1 MGKKMLQATR
11 KDKRTREDAAS
22 KIQKFVRAWLALL
35 HLRKYLAS
43 IVFVQKLTRGR
54 NARIKIWKD
63 EYYHKFHESVWS
75 IVPEA
80 KRLSRI
86 LQICS
91 VLRKLEREVVDDAV
105 GILSGGVNGL
115 YSLRDFGA
123 ETKASTESDRKTVA
137 RFHQLHFAFQ
147 TRLAVKKIMLLMRR
161 NREEAKRNAQIR
173 AKQHNMAL
181 QHEKLEK
188 ARIAEQH
195 EKTRM
200 ENLVANEKER
210 KRLEK
215 REILLRRR
223 REKRRVEEMKE
234 QARKELEMKEMEEQ
248 RIEIE
253 NQKRMSA
260 LSIKERIERDARA
273 RKNEKSKRI
282 EMQRLRRLKKEEA
295 RILAEQEE
303 EKRRALNKALGI
315 SPKIP
320 KTRRIKEEAVK
331 RYWNRHEGKDAIDL
345 LEM

>member
-1 MGKKMLQATR
+1 MEWDNLETCTLCRNCKLNRKRRSKSQGRDRNRYATSPVKTLPCLYLVNILTSPPPKKKFIVDNLTISHMNQSLEKRWNFNSRVKKTKQRKTFQHFLYRRESLEAKAQAAALHKQYEILSKSARKRERHAAATVIQCFWRMYMGKKAAQATR

-91 VLRKLEREVVDDAV
+91 ILRKLEREVVDDAV

-137 RFHQLHFAFQ
+137 RFHQLHFAFSNTLSSEKNYVAHAQ
-147 TRLAVKKIMLLMRR
+147 EPRR
-161 NREEAKRNAQIR
+161 C
-173 AKQHNMAL
+173 
-181 QHEKLEK
+181 
-188 ARIAEQH
+188 
-195 EKTRM
+195 
-200 ENLVANEKER
+200 
-210 KRLEK
+210 
-215 REILLRRR
+215 
-223 REKRRVEEMKE
+223 
-234 QARKELEMKEMEEQ
+234 
-248 RIEIE
+248 
-253 NQKRMSA
+253 
-260 LSIKERIERDARA
+260 
-273 RKNEKSKRI
+273 
-282 EMQRLRRLKKEEA
+282 
-295 RILAEQEE
+295 
-303 EKRRALNKALGI
+303 
-315 SPKIP
+315 
-320 KTRRIKEEAVK
+320 
-331 RYWNRHEGKDAIDL
+331 
-345 LEM
+345 

>member
-123 ETKASTESDRKTVA
+123 ETEAFTESDRKTVA

-147 TRLAVKKIMLLMRR
+147 TRLAVKKIMVLMRK
-161 NREEAKRNAQIR
+161 NREEAKRNAQKR

-181 QHEKLEK
+181 QHEKMEK
-188 ARIAEQH
+188 AMIAEQH

-200 ENLVANEKER
+200 ENLVANEKE
-210 KRLEK
+210 ETF
-215 REILLRRR
+215 RETRNLAKNTP
-223 REKRRVEEMKE
+223 REKAGRRNERTE
-234 QARKELEMKEMEEQ
+234 
-248 RIEIE
+248 
-253 NQKRMSA
+253 QKRA
-260 LSIKERIERDARA
+260 
-273 RKNEKSKRI
+273 
-282 EMQRLRRLKKEEA
+282 
-295 RILAEQEE
+295 
-303 EKRRALNKALGI
+303 
-315 SPKIP
+315 
-320 KTRRIKEEAVK
+320 
-331 RYWNRHEGKDAIDL
+331 
-345 LEM
+345 

>member
-1 MGKKMLQATR
+1 M
-11 KDKRTREDAAS
+11 
-22 KIQKFVRAWLALL
+22 
-35 HLRKYLAS
+35 
-43 IVFVQKLTRGR
+43 
-54 NARIKIWKD
+54 
-63 EYYHKFHESVWS
+63 
-75 IVPEA
+75 
-80 KRLSRI
+80 
-86 LQICS
+86 
-91 VLRKLEREVVDDAV
+91 
-105 GILSGGVNGL
+105 SGGVNGL

-234 QARKELEMKEMEEQ
+234 QA
-248 RIEIE
+248 
-253 NQKRMSA
+253 
-260 LSIKERIERDARA
+260 
-273 RKNEKSKRI
+273 EKS
-282 EMQRLRRLKKEEA
+282 
-295 RILAEQEE
+295 
-303 EKRRALNKALGI
+303 
-315 SPKIP
+315 
-320 KTRRIKEEAVK
+320 VK
-331 RYWNRHEGKDAIDL
+331 
-345 LEM
+345 